1 MAEARYHCIPNFE
14 YTHMNT
20 RFTLSH
26 LNKAALSL
34 VTLLFLLL
42 ACNKDETPDTVDCTG
57 ITPTYTSDIKAI
69 LDVSCAKS
77 GCHDVETH
85 ENGYDLSTYAT
96 AKPVSQNDRFLGA
109 IQHKSGFTPMPENSG
124 KLSQENIDLITCWV
138 QNGSPE

>member
-1 MAEARYHCIPNFE
+1 M
-14 YTHMNT
+14 THSHPF
-20 RFTLSH
+20 RTLP
-26 LNKAALSL
+26 KTAFPIMIML
-34 VTLLFLLL
+34 VLAI
-42 ACNKDETPDTVDCTG
+42 ACNKDQTPDTVDCTG

-77 GCHDVETH
+77 GCHDTEYH

-109 IQHKSGFTPMPENSG
+109 IQHKNGFTPMPENSG